1 MRKLIRSLSEH
12 QLPKKF
18 TRNDWNAATQSA
30 FAPYIRRRRQL
41 TKHIDSFHLELRNL
55 ARIALFPEYTN
66 LLSWCLRLHRRV
78 LRADRQG
85 AYENLLRL
93 IANMHTSDDRWL
105 NMFGTSAPLEP
116 DAAIN
121 DRVYQLFST
130 IDGVAE
136 GCFKPQLQIL
146 FSFAQVDTGKAWPE
160 NVSKLDFGALVGEFP
175 TALRNQVP
183 TMLADPDLS
192 ISINQ
197 WRNIA
202 AHKTFRLVGPRT
214 IEVSYGKGNVQAR
227 RLGFHRLRG
236 VWHWLLRVHTAVR
249 LANTITYIEH
259 MQELHSLGIPKI
271 DMRLS
276 TALLNIGHGLSTVGF
291 ESVGWQ
297 HEKRDGTL
305 TVRDRLGRPPQ
316 HALIHASQLLDQL
329 SVGILLDPSTKDRLD
344 RAGISLILQDGTR
357 FGTAFVPVQ
366 IADAFTRRKISLTEY
381 MDHIQWVIEK
391 PSN

>member
-12 QLPKKF
+12 RLPKKF
-18 TRNDWNAATQSA
+18 TRDDWNAATQGA
-30 FAPYIRRRRQL
+30 FAPYIRRRQQL
-41 TKHIDSFHLELRNL
+41 TKHIDSFHVELRNL
-55 ARIALFPEYTN
+55 ARIAIFPEYTN

-78 LRADRQG
+78 LRVDRQG
-85 AYENLLRL
+85 AYQNLLKL
-93 IANMHTSDDRWL
+93 LGNMQTSDDRWL

-116 DAAIN
+116 DAAIH

-146 FSFAQVDTGKAWPE
+146 FSFAQFDTGKAWPG

-175 TALRNQVP
+175 CTLRNQAP
-183 TMLADPDLS
+183 TLLADPDLS
-192 ISINQ
+192 VPINQ

-202 AHKTFRLVGPRT
+202 AHKTFRLVGPQT
-214 IEVSYGKGNVQAR
+214 IEVTYGKGKVQVH
-227 RLGFHRLRG
+227 RLGFHRLRN

-249 LANTITYIEH
+249 LANTITYLEH
-259 MQELHSLGIPKI
+259 MPELHSLGIPKLEL
-271 DMRLS
+271 RLS
-276 TALLNIGHGLSTVGF
+276 TMLLNIGHGLSTVGF

-297 HEKRDGTL
+297 CVKRDGIL
-305 TVRDRLGRPPQ
+305 TVTDRLGRPPQ
-316 HALIHASQLLDQL
+316 HALIHASQVLDQL
-329 SVGILLDPSTKDRLD
+329 SVGILLDPSTRDRLD
-344 RAGISLILQDGTR
+344 RAAISLVLQDGSC
-357 FGTAFVPVQ
+357 FGTALVPVQ
-366 IADAFTRRKISLTEY
+366 VADAFTRREISLNEY

>member
-1 MRKLIRSLSEH
+1 M
-12 QLPKKF
+12 Q
-18 TRNDWNAATQSA
+18 A
-30 FAPYIRRRRQL
+30 
-41 TKHIDSFHLELRNL
+41 
-55 ARIALFPEYTN
+55 
-66 LLSWCLRLHRRV
+66 
-78 LRADRQG
+78 
-85 AYENLLRL
+85 
-93 IANMHTSDDRWL
+93 SDDRWL
-105 NMFGTSAPLEP
+105 NLFGTSAPLEP

-121 DRVYQLFST
+121 DRVYQLFSA

-146 FSFAQVDTGKAWPE
+146 FSFAQVDTGKPWPE
-160 NVSKLDFGALVGEFP
+160 NVSKLDFGALAGEFP
-175 TALRNQVP
+175 SALRNQVP

-192 ISINQ
+192 IPINQ

-214 IEVSYGKGNVQAR
+214 IEVSYGKGNVQVR
-227 RLGFHRLRG
+227 RLGFHRLRS

-259 MQELHSLGIPKI
+259 MQELHSLGIPKN

-276 TALLNIGHGLSTVGF
+276 TTLLNIGHGLSTEGF

-297 HEKRDGTL
+297 HVKRDGIL

-329 SVGILLDPSTKDRLD
+329 SVGILLDPSTKNRLD
-344 RAGISLILQDGTR
+344 RAGISLVLQEGTR
-357 FGTAFVPVQ
+357 FGTALVPVQ

-391 PSN
+391 PSK